1 MVKYVILALL
11 GASLAPAAQAEQAQ
25 VCIRTNGGL
34 SHVVAKVENPA
45 DCCNGRMQC
54 SQFLS
59 TTIVARPLVTER
71 T

>member
-1 MVKYVILALL
+1 MVKWAIL
-11 GASLAPAAQAEQAQ
+11 SLVGVTLATGVHAEQGQ
-25 VCIRTNGGL
+25 VCIRTNGGM
-34 SHVVAKVENPA
+34 SRVVAKVENPA

-59 TTIVARPLVTER
+59 TTIVARPLVPQR